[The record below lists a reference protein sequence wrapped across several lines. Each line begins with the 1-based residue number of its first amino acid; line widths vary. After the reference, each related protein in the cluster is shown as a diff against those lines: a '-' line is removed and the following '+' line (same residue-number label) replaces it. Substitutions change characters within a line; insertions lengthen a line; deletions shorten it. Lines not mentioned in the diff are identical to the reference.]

1 MRRPRLSGPR
11 RAVPARR
18 ARAVR
23 ATTVAVG
30 VLAAAALSA
39 CDASPYAASVNGS
52 TIKQA
57 ALNTELRWATI
68 ASDFTTTLVGNYNSL
83 NNVALAVH
91 GDSSNTYSTEW
102 TAYTLSQIVQGRL
115 VRQAV
120 AARGGAPS
128 SDLYSAALG
137 GIEIESGGVTG
148 PKGNGGVTQMTPS
161 YLVNLT
167 QRLADHAYLETPAS
181 LSALQGFY
189 THYLANFYSQVCV
202 TQASV
207 SVQGA
212 NGGVDYTQSQTQ
224 AATVAQRMAN
234 AGPNASG
241 VGGASSCYTHEQLD
255 AQAPSFINTVVALAP
270 SHASIQKTNYGY
282 QVIDVSSR
290 ANLPLAGPVAQ
301 LLTTLVYDLQS
312 PGSDTVL
319 LRLEAKANVR
329 VNPAYG
335 TWRPPTSAAP
345 AQVVAPA
352 ASPTTPVGSSGAL
365 ASSLG
370 ATLGS

>member
-1 MRRPRLSGPR
+1 
-11 RAVPARR
+11 
-18 ARAVR
+18 
-23 ATTVAVG
+23 
-30 VLAAAALSA
+30 VLAAATLSA
-39 CDASPYAASVNGS
+39 CDASPYAASVNGT

-57 ALNTELRWATI
+57 SLNTELRWATT
-68 ASDFTTTLVGNYNSL
+68 AADYTDTLVGNYNSL
-83 NNVALAVH
+83 NNVQLTVH
-91 GDSSNTYSTEW
+91 GDSTNTYNTGW
-102 TAYTLSQIVQGRL
+102 TAYTLSQVVQGRL

-120 AARGGAPS
+120 QDSGGAPS

-148 PKGNGGVTQMTPS
+148 SAGNGGVTQMNPS

-167 QRLADHAYLETPAS
+167 QRLADHAYLETPLAVS
-181 LSALQGFY
+181 QLQPLY
-189 THYLANFYSQVCV
+189 SHYLANFYSQVCV

-207 SVQGA
+207 TVGA
-212 NGGVDYTQSQTQ
+212 PNGGVDYAQSQAQ
-224 AATVAQRMAN
+224 ATAVAQRMAN
-234 AGPNASG
+234 AGANAPS
-241 VGGASSCYTHEQLD
+241 VGGASACYSHEQVD

-270 SHASIQKTNYGY
+270 SHASIQKTSYGY

-290 ANLPLAGPVAQ
+290 QSLPLAGPVAQ
-301 LLTTLVYDLQS
+301 LLTTLAYDLQS

-335 TWRPPTSAAP
+335 TWRPPSSAAP
-345 AQVVAPA
+345 GQVVAPS
-352 ASPTTPVGSSGAL
+352 ASPSTPVGSSGAL

-370 ATLGS
+370 VSSGS